1 MRGSLFV
8 MALVVMPMLAL
19 LSGAQQ
25 AASKP
30 ASLQTATPAAEPL
43 QYGNSVKRTFED
55 GSGPFI
61 FTFQAQAGDLITLT
75 MVADRGQQLDPA
87 LVLIDPQG
95 NVIAQNDDSF
105 DPAFGPLNARLVNF
119 PIPAN
124 GTYTIQAM
132 RSTGANGSFTLML
145 RGNRSQNTNTSTPI
159 LEYGQSGQG
168 TINSQA
174 VRISYQFHADPGD
187 VITIT
192 VQTAPQSSLIP
203 YIVLVGTNGSKL
215 TSTNPAERT
224 SKTARI
230 TRYPIQEEGIY
241 TIIVSRVG
249 EERGTSSGDFKL
261 LLTRDANYPVMS
273 YGDTVEGTLD
283 DQRYEAVYL
292 FNAEAGD
299 VVTITMARTSG
310 TLDAT
315 LSLVNSAG
323 RTLATNDQGS
333 GAGLRM
339 GDARISKVRIVA
351 DGPYTIVAG
360 RKGRARGTTM
370 GSFSLTVKLD
380 QVEPRVS

>member
-1 MRGSLFV
+1 MQGSFST
-8 MALVVMPMLAL
+8 MALAMMLVLVL
-19 LSGAQQ
+19 LSGTRQT
-25 AASKP
+25 ASKP
-30 ASLQTATPAAEPL
+30 VSLQTATPAPESL
-43 QYGNSVKRTFED
+43 QYGDSVKRAFED
-55 GSGPFI
+55 GSGPFV

-95 NVIAQNDDSF
+95 KVIAQNDDSF
-105 DPAFGPLNARLVNF
+105 DAAFGPLNARLVNF
-119 PIPAN
+119 PIPVN

-145 RGNRSQNTNTSTPI
+145 RGNRSQNTNVSSSM

-168 TINSQA
+168 TINDQTVHLA
-174 VRISYQFHADPGD
+174 YQFHADPGD
-187 VITIT
+187 VVTIT
-192 VQTAPQSSLIP
+192 VQVTPRSNLIP
-203 YIVLVGTNGSKL
+203 YVVLVGTSGGKL

-224 SKTARI
+224 SKTVRI
-230 TRYPIQEEGIY
+230 ARYPIQTEGIY

-249 EERGTSSGDFKL
+249 EEKGTSSGDFRL
-261 LLTRDANYPVMS
+261 LLARDANYPVLS

-283 DQRYEAVYL
+283 DQQYEALYL

-299 VVTITMARTSG
+299 VVTITMVRTSG

-323 RTLATNDQGS
+323 RTLATNDQGN
-333 GAGLRM
+333 GAGLRT
-339 GDARISKVRIVA
+339 GDARIAKIQLVA
-351 DGPYTIVAG
+351 AGSYTVVAG
-360 RKGRARGTTM
+360 RKGRARGTTA
-370 GSFSLTVKLD
+370 GSFRLTVELD

>member
-1 MRGSLFV
+1 MRGSFFV
-8 MALVVMPMLAL
+8 MALAAMLVLAVL
-19 LSGAQQ
+19 AGAQQ

-30 ASLQTATPAAEPL
+30 ASPQAATPAAEPL
-43 QYGNSVKRTFED
+43 QYGNSVKRAFED
-55 GSGPFI
+55 GSGPFV

-87 LVLIDPQG
+87 LALIDPQG
-95 NVIAQNDDSF
+95 RIIAQNDDSF
-105 DPAFGPLNARLVNF
+105 DATFGPLNARLVNF
-119 PIPAN
+119 PIPAD

-145 RGNRSQNTNTSTPI
+145 RGNRSQNTNTASST

-168 TINSQA
+168 TINDQT
-174 VRISYQFHADPGD
+174 VRLTYQFHADPGD
-187 VITIT
+187 VITIS
-192 VQTAPQSSLIP
+192 VQATPQSNLIP
-203 YIVLVGTNGSKL
+203 YVVLVGTSGGKL

-224 SKTARI
+224 SKAVRI
-230 TRYPIQEEGIY
+230 VRYPIQVEGIY

-249 EERGTSSGDFKL
+249 EEKGTSSGDFKL
-261 LLTRDANYPVMS
+261 LLARDANYPVMS
-273 YGDTVEGTLD
+273 YGDTVEDTLG
-283 DQRYEAVYL
+283 DQRYEAMYL

-299 VVTITMARTSG
+299 VVTITMVRTSG

-323 RTLATNDQGS
+323 RTLATNDQGN
-333 GAGLRM
+333 GAGLRA
-339 GDARISKVRIVA
+339 GDARISKVQIAA
-351 DGPYTIVAG
+351 DGLYTVVAG
-360 RKGRARGTTM
+360 RKGRARGTTT